1 MKSIIVTISDKNK
14 RFELDLEVP
23 TDEPGMKVTADIME
37 VLNHEDPDLR
47 LNAYYHCLY
56 LNRQKRALGEHE
68 TLAQAG
74 VWNGDYITIVS
85 RM

>member
-14 RFELDLEVP
+14 RFVLDMEVP
-23 TDEPGMKVTADIME
+23 TDDPGKKVTEDIFE
-37 VLNHEDPDLR
+37 VLNQRDPDLH

-56 LNRQKRALGEHE
+56 LNRQNRPLKERE

-74 VWNGDYITIVS
+74 VWNGDYITIIS

>member
-14 RFELDLEVP
+14 RFVLDMEVP
-23 TDEPGMKVTADIME
+23 TDEPGKKVTEDVFE
-37 VLNHEDPDLR
+37 VLNHRDEDLH

-56 LNRQKRALGEHE
+56 LNRQKRPIKENE

-74 VWNGDYITIVS
+74 VWNGDYITIIS

>member
-14 RFELDLEVP
+14 RFMLDMEVP
-23 TDEPGMKVTADIME
+23 TDEPGMKVTEDIFE
-37 VLNHEDPDLR
+37 VLNQRDEDLR

-56 LNRQKRALGEHE
+56 LNRQKKSLNDRE

-74 VWNGDYITIVS
+74 VWNGDYITIIS

>member
-1 MKSIIVTISDKNK
+1 MKSIIITVSDRNK
-14 RFELDLEVP
+14 SFMVDVEVP
-23 TDEPGMKVTADIME
+23 TDEPGGKVTEDLFE
-37 VLNHEDPDLR
+37 VLNQRDEDLR

-56 LNRQKRALGEHE
+56 LNRQKKSLNDRE

-74 VWNGDYITIVS
+74 VWNGDYITIIS

>member
-1 MKSIIVTISDKNK
+1 M
-14 RFELDLEVP
+14 LDIEVP
-23 TDEPGMKVTADIME
+23 TDEPGRKVTEDIFE
-37 VLNHEDPDLR
+37 VLNHRDEDLR

-56 LNRQKRALGEHE
+56 LNRQKRSLKESE

-74 VWNGDYITIVS
+74 VWNGDYITIIS